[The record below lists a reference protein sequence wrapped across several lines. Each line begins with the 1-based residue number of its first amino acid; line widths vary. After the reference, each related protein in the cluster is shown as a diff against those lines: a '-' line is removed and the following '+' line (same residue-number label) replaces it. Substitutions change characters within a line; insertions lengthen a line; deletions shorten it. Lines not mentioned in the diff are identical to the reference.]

1 LRGFCKEHI
10 ILFSFLGLWS
20 YSSLHAQDI
29 EPRRWSTLP
38 LKTNVIGAGYAYTF
52 GELLFDPVLE
62 TEDVTLDLS
71 TVIVSYVK
79 PFKVAGKSSRIDITL
94 PYSWQNFDGLLRG
107 EPASVYRNGFGDARI
122 RFSINFTGAP
132 PGTAQELMAYNKNN
146 PVNTTFGASLALTL
160 PTGQYFEEKLIN
172 IGQNQMVFRPQIGM
186 VRTWYSWSF
195 ELTGSIYVFTNNTNF
210 FGGVTRQQ
218 DPVFATQ
225 AHLIKR
231 FSPKT
236 WASLSASYG
245 LGGQSE
251 INGISSSDFRTNLL
265 SALSVGTKLT
275 KLASTKLAYLNSL
288 TLRDIGS
295 NTHSFILGCSYVF
308 L

>member
-1 LRGFCKEHI
+1 MALQNCKISLILI
-10 ILFSFLGLWS
+10 IVLSFEALFS
-20 YSSLHAQDI
+20 QDI
-29 EPRRWSTLP
+29 EPRRWSALP
-38 LKTNVIGAGYAYTF
+38 LNSTVIGAGFAYSF
-52 GELLFDPVLE
+52 GEVLFDPVLE
-62 TEDVTLDLS
+62 TEDVTLDIS
-71 TVIVSYVK
+71 TAVVSYVK
-79 PFKVAGKSSRIDITL
+79 PFKVAGKSSRIDISL
-94 PYSWQNFDGLLRG
+94 PYSWQNFEGLLSG

-122 RFSINFTGAP
+122 RFSINFVGAP
-132 PGTAQELMAYNKNN
+132 PGTVKEIIEYNTKN

-172 IGQNQMVFRPQIGM
+172 IGQNQVVFRPQIGM
-186 VRTWYSWSF
+186 VHNWYSWSF
-195 ELTGSIYVFTNNTNF
+195 ELTGSIYVFTNNNNF
-210 FGGVTRQQ
+210 FGGVTRRQE
-218 DPVFATQ
+218 PIFATQ

-236 WASLSASYG
+236 WGSLSASYG

-251 INGISSSDFRTNLL
+251 INGVSSSDFRTNLL

-275 KLASTKLAYLNSL
+275 KMTSLKFAYLNSL

-295 NTHSFILGCSYVF
+295 NTHSIILGCSYLF